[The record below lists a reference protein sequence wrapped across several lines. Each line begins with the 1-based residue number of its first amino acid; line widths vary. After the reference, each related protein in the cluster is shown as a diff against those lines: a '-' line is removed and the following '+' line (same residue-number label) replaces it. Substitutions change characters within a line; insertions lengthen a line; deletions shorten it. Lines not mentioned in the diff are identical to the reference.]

1 MKVYEKP
8 NAVLISFES
17 EHIMDLNEDV
27 QIGSGFSYVDENVI
41 DLGSL

>member
-8 NAVLISFES
+8 NAILVSFES
-17 EHIMDLNEDV
+17 EHIMDLNEDTE
-27 QIGSGFSYVDENVI
+27 ISSGFSYVDENVI